1 MEITIIIIAILIN
14 IYINY
19 LIRKHILFKVD
30 EYAKT
35 NPIGK
40 LLVFIPAFGTICLL
54 LICAINTD
62 W

>member
-1 MEITIIIIAILIN
+1 MAITIIIAILIN

-30 EYAKT
+30 KYDKT

-40 LLVFIPAFGTICLL
+40 LLVFIPIVGTIVLL
-54 LICAINTD
+54 LICFIFTD